1 MHVLGVGGHEGIDLS
16 QLSRYLGCE
25 HPAGCSQHGQAHGG
39 GNECGPKAAVALE
52 ISPWETGLASAYC
65 WISRRGETR
74 ESHMESSAFSFPVRG
89 QNGEGGWA
97 RGWGGARAGRGCL
110 TFGARWHQI
119 VDLSYFAQREGEHA
133 SDRHHPHRIG
143 ST

>member
-1 MHVLGVGGHEGIDLS
+1 MGISSLVRVGLPRRQLCMSWLLGGHEGIDLS
-16 QLSRYLGCE
+16 QLSRYLGSE
-25 HPAGCSQHGQAHGG
+25 HPAGRSQHGQAHGG

-89 QNGEGGWA
+89 QNGEGVWA
-97 RGWGGARAGRGCL
+97 RGWGGARAWRGVFDFWGTL
-110 TFGARWHQI
+110 APNRRPLLLRTA
-119 VDLSYFAQREGEHA
+119 
-133 SDRHHPHRIG
+133 
-143 ST
+143 